1 MPQQQQPDPNTGLAG
16 RFPRVN
22 AAAESLLDLF
32 LGAIG
37 VGPETPANQAGQ
49 LVSAG
54 LPLAGAPKAIKAA
67 ATAAKAERQG
77 LAGIKAY
84 HGSPHDFDQ
93 FSLAHIGK
101 GEGAQAYGHGL
112 YFADSEGV
120 ARSYKNAGV
129 RVKLRTDEILN
140 AHGGDRDKAIAAVQ
154 EAIAGNHNGGAAVW
168 GPVLD
173 DLNAMPKGRMYEVN
187 INAGPDQMLD
197 WDAPLAAQPPQVQQ
211 ALAKYGVKAPERE
224 LLQEAEDQL
233 KDYWTEYSSALS
245 KGDKGRADI
254 FERSIRQAEFD
265 LETLRKSERMTGA
278 AAYREVAP
286 KSDAVASQ
294 RLREAGVP
302 GIRYFDGSSR
312 NVQLLSPKETTH
324 GQWLVKQIPNGN
336 VLYRGADEAAARAA
350 YENRSR
356 NYVMFD
362 DSLIEIARKYG
373 LLAPLAAGSLAS
385 QYQPKK

>member
-112 YFADSEGV
+112 YFAENPATAGAYRTNLAGRPEIQELRIGNRSIGPRNGFDYSPRGNSNYENIQSSLFEDLLIDEAALQGIPDV
-120 ARSYKNAGV
+120 QKHALGILDARIKDMATEWPDGLADAQRLRADLSRPGA
-129 RVKLRTDEILN
+129 VKLKFGERPGKT
-140 AHGGDRDKAIAAVQ
+140 
-154 EAIAGNHNGGAAVW
+154 
-168 GPVLD
+168 
-173 DLNAMPKGRMYEVN
+173 YEVN
-187 INAGPDQMLD
+187 IKADPETLLD
-197 WDAPLAAQPPQVQQ
+197 WDAPLAAQPPKVLEALRKKFGADQIDM
-211 ALAKYGVKAPERE
+211 LAKRPYRSSNGAPMTGGEFHDAYLNGALGGAQNE
-224 LLQEAEDQL
+224 LL
-233 KDYWTEYSSALS
+233 
-245 KGDKGRADI
+245 
-254 FERSIRQAEFD
+254 
-265 LETLRKSERMTGA
+265 A
-278 AAYREVAP
+278 A
-286 KSDAVASQ
+286 
-294 RLREAGVP
+294 GIP
-302 GIRYFDGSSR
+302 GIRYLDGGSR
-312 NVQLLSPKETTH
+312 SV
-324 GQWLVKQIPNGN
+324 GQGT
-336 VLYRGADEAAARAA
+336 
-350 YENRSR
+350 R
-356 NYVMFD
+356 NLVMFD

-373 LLAPLAAGSLAS
+373 LLAPVAAGSLAS